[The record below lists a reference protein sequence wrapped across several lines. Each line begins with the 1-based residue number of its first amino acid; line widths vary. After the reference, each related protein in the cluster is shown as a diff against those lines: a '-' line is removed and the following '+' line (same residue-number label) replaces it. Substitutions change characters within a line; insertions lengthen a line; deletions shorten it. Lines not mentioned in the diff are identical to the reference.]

1 MARPKRNASQAG
13 LDTAPAP
20 PPVAKKG
27 RRSNFRAVAETAAT
41 TRPRRSSAGNDDIN
55 AHVTPKKRGRPPKA
69 ASTSTA
75 PAKAQKKAIPQN
87 TSKEGN
93 LANGSAPLAKAT
105 GALSAAQIAK
115 GEHSKVGR
123 KSKASKTGVK
133 QPKEQEMATQERRG
147 SDVSVEVPSRK
158 VVQAPQEPDDEDE
171 DEGGTSYWLMKAEPE
186 SRIEKGCDVRFSID
200 DLKNATEPEGWDG
213 EFSIFEKAPWTCLTN
228 S

>member
-75 PAKAQKKAIPQN
+75 PAKARKAIPQN

-93 LANGSAPLAKAT
+93 LANGSAPLPKAT
-105 GALSAAQIAK
+105 RALGAAQIAK
-115 GEHSKVGR
+115 GEHAKVGR
-123 KSKASKTGVK
+123 KSKASRTAVK
-133 QPKEQEMATQERRG
+133 QPKEQEIATQERRG

-158 VVQAPQEPDDEDE
+158 VMQAAQEPDDEEE

-186 SRIEKGCDVRFSID
+186 SRIEKGRDVRFSID

-213 EFSIFEKAPWTCLTN
+213 EFSILETAP
-228 S
+228 